1 MKEQEAVEQ
10 SIREVGRH
18 SSSNNVT
25 YASRPP
31 ADWTCRTVDF
41 PTLSSLPFWL
51 ALNPRSALP
60 SSQRRRVDRRVFH
73 FLNLFLILLNLTLS
87 IPHPLNHHTHP
98 QLTTAPPHTIQRNGH
113 PRPLL
118 LEALQRGGARERSR
132 RSSSSS
138 RAGSG
143 GVSILNGRHGER
155 GCGEGWKWGRKE
167 KQGRFYWQGK
177 KGQGREDVSI
187 STYLSG
193 GLLAV
198 ELPHHHLLTCLPS
211 HSHFPIASRRNAN
224 SSHRTQ
230 SLLARTPTSQKGA
243 PHAHLLA
250 VLVSVCGFD
259 WGRRGCFARFEES
272 RVY

>member
-1 MKEQEAVEQ
+1 
-10 SIREVGRH
+10 
-18 SSSNNVT
+18 
-25 YASRPP
+25 
-31 ADWTCRTVDF
+31 
-41 PTLSSLPFWL
+41 
-51 ALNPRSALP
+51 
-60 SSQRRRVDRRVFH
+60 
-73 FLNLFLILLNLTLS
+73 NLFLILLNLTLS

-177 KGQGREDVSI
+177 KGQGRED
-187 STYLSG
+187 
-193 GLLAV
+193 
-198 ELPHHHLLTCLPS
+198 
-211 HSHFPIASRRNAN
+211 
-224 SSHRTQ
+224 